1 MNMSFVNE
9 LSTAFDTDQI
19 ADLRSNIRGQVILPE
34 DAQYESARLAWNLAV
49 NQHPALIVIAADA
62 EDIAVA
68 LRFAALVDLD
78 VTVQST
84 GHGVARSATDCLLLI
99 TSELK
104 GVQIDATAR
113 TAWVEA
119 GAKWGAVL
127 NAAQAVGLAPLLGS
141 SPGVGAIGYTLGG
154 GMGWLARKYG
164 LAADSVLR
172 FEVVLANGEKVST
185 SPTENADLFW
195 ALGGGGGAFAVV
207 TGMEIKLYPVQT
219 VYGGT
224 LIYPAA
230 AAREVLQF
238 FREWSQYL
246 PNEWTT
252 SVAIMNLPPL
262 PELPPFL
269 SGQSVVMVNTC
280 YAGETRL
287 GQMMAQA
294 WMDWKQPIV
303 NGFHEMPF
311 SEVGSISNDP
321 QDPMPGTSSG
331 AWMNDLSDDA
341 IETILR
347 FALPAGG
354 PPTLVKTEVRQAGG
368 AMAKV
373 DTYERAYSHR
383 QAPFVL
389 QMVGV
394 SPTPEAVEA
403 VMRHVRQ
410 FKAALGSHLTGGTYM
425 NFLEGDEKYTST
437 RHSFEGDK
445 AELLK
450 GIKAKYDPLNRF
462 NRALNLLPDSN
473 GPFIKRPR

>member
-9 LSTAFDTDQI
+9 LTTAFDTDQI

-34 DAQYESARLAWNLAV
+34 DAEYESARLAWNLAV

-62 EDIAVA
+62 EDIAAA

-84 GHGVARSATDCLLLI
+84 GHGVARPATDCLLLI

-207 TGMEIKLYPVQT
+207 TGMEIKLYPVVDQALP
-219 VYGGT
+219 GADRLRRHADLPGSRCPGS
-224 LIYPAA
+224 PA
-230 AAREVLQF
+230 VLP
-238 FREWSQYL
+238 RME
-246 PNEWTT
+246 
-252 SVAIMNLPPL
+252 PL
-262 PELPPFL
+262 P
-269 SGQSVVMVNTC
+269 
-280 YAGETRL
+280 
-287 GQMMAQA
+287 
-294 WMDWKQPIV
+294 
-303 NGFHEMPF
+303 
-311 SEVGSISNDP
+311 
-321 QDPMPGTSSG
+321 
-331 AWMNDLSDDA
+331 
-341 IETILR
+341 
-347 FALPAGG
+347 
-354 PPTLVKTEVRQAGG
+354 
-368 AMAKV
+368 
-373 DTYERAYSHR
+373 
-383 QAPFVL
+383 
-389 QMVGV
+389 
-394 SPTPEAVEA
+394 
-403 VMRHVRQ
+403 
-410 FKAALGSHLTGGTYM
+410 
-425 NFLEGDEKYTST
+425 
-437 RHSFEGDK
+437 
-445 AELLK
+445 AE
-450 GIKAKYDPLNRF
+450 
-462 NRALNLLPDSN
+462 
-473 GPFIKRPR
+473 